1 VVSFWKV
8 PRVLADKADER
19 QSKAERAVVRK
30 QVNERDE
37 RQCRCCGSRSS
48 LHQHHMTYRSRGG
61 ADTTANLLTLC
72 AVCHGLEHVSRQL
85 FVIGTNADVLVK
97 FEIMHAAAHELFHS
111 RKVPS
116 HVRVIAAFRRQA

>member
-1 VVSFWKV
+1 V

-37 RQCRCCGSRSS
+37 RQCRCCGSRCN

-85 FVIGTNADVLVK
+85 FVIGTNADVKVR
-97 FEIMHAAAHELFHS
+97 FEILEPVVAEVFKG
-111 RKVPS
+111 RPVPK
-116 HVRVIAAFRRQA
+116 HVRVIAKFQPEGL